1 MSRLASLRAVL
12 FSGEQPS
19 FYWQLWLTTVNAV
32 GLLVVVGAVFD
43 LQAILGPEGPDG
55 IYQRSLYPL
64 LPAAVTLGVAVAE
77 RSVERVAV
85 SGGAL
90 VGYVAILAAVGV
102 AGERLVDGR
111 AFALAGTL
119 AVLTFVGLGVVLG
132 RRAERLAGAA
142 AST

>member
-43 LQAILGPEGPDG
+43 LRAVLGPEGPGG

-77 RSVERVAV
+77 RSLERVAV

-90 VGYVAILAAVGV
+90 VGYVAILVAVGV
-102 AGERLVDGR
+102 AGGMLVDGR
-111 AFALAGTL
+111 AFALAGVL
-119 AVLTFVGLGVVLG
+119 GVLTFVALGVVLG
-132 RRAERLAGAA
+132 RRAERLAGPT
-142 AST
+142 SP